1 MRHRWSSILW
11 RGLTLAIPCALTL
24 LPGQRALADADPV
37 ETRTVASAPVSSFLG
52 YAPDQLIVVFTA
64 DARRQFAVSREQGRP
79 TVNLPSIQ
87 HVLDAMGAT
96 SMSREFAGAK
106 PQAQGSR
113 FPDLTGHYLVRI
125 GPGASLDDA
134 AAALARD
141 PHVDHVE
148 KVGLHTM
155 DATPNDTYYRF
166 GTGTF
171 PYDQWHYW
179 DANGIDAD
187 LGWDLETGSSS
198 VVVGILDTGV
208 KYRHTD
214 LGGPDAPGPADNVT
228 NGNVWVNAGEI
239 PANGIDD
246 DANGF
251 IDDVI
256 GWDFIDSANLAGA
269 SCQDVDCGQVDND
282 PNDGVDH
289 GTHVG
294 GTVAAITNNARAVA
308 GVAGG
313 YSDGT
318 TAGAGNGCKI
328 MALRIGYRTRIQ
340 GQFTGVLSMAW
351 AAQAMNYV
359 ATMVDH
365 GVNVAAINCSWGSDN
380 SGGITAAVSN
390 LVAHDVMIFNSAGN
404 SNSTTQ
410 PYLCSLPGVTAVAAT
425 DSNGVKASFS
435 NHGSWVDISAPGDG
449 VLSTYH
455 DPTDPDTTHMYVA
468 ILSGTSM
475 SAPHCCGVA
484 ALLESYNPS
493 LTAAQKLS
501 LMTSTAYQPPGFPA
515 DMGAGIVNAH
525 NALLAAPAAVG
536 VSDAPVSQLRLSL
549 RARPNPARGRIDLVI
564 GGSPGSAL
572 HVDILDM
579 GGRRVRGL
587 DGVTGG
593 RVHWDGTDA
602 GGWPVAPG
610 LYFAVARSGSI
621 TATTKLVMLE

>member
-1 MRHRWSSILW
+1 MRHRSTSIPW
-11 RGLTLAIPCALTL
+11 RDLTLALSCALTL
-24 LPGQRALADADPV
+24 LSGPRALADPEPV
-37 ETRTVASAPVSSFLG
+37 ETRTVPSAPVSSFLG
-52 YAPDQLIVVFTA
+52 YVPDQLIVVFTA
-64 DARRQFAVSREQGRP
+64 DARHQLVLSREEGRP
-79 TVNLPSIQ
+79 TVNLPSVQ
-87 HVLDAMGAT
+87 QVLDAMGAI

-113 FPDLTGHYLVRI
+113 FPDLTGHYMVRL
-125 GPGASLDDA
+125 GPGANLDA
-134 AAALARD
+134 AVAAFARD

-148 KVGLHTM
+148 KVGIHTV

-166 GTGTF
+166 GTATF

-179 DANGIDAD
+179 DANGVDAD
-187 LGWDLETGSSS
+187 LGWDLETGSQS

-214 LGGPDAPGPADNVT
+214 LGGPDPPGPADNLT

-251 IDDVI
+251 VDDVV

-269 SCQDVDCGQVDND
+269 SCQDVDCGLVDND

-289 GTHVG
+289 GTHVA

-313 YSDGT
+313 FSDGT
-318 TAGAGNGCKI
+318 TSGAGNGCKI
-328 MALRIGYRTRIQ
+328 MALRIGYRTRVQ

-365 GVNVAAINCSWGSDN
+365 GVNVTAINCSWGSSN

-404 SNSTTQ
+404 SNATTQ
-410 PYLCSLPGVTAVAAT
+410 PYMCTLPGVTAVAAT
-425 DSNGVKASFS
+425 DSNGAKASFS

-484 ALLESYNPS
+484 ALLESYDPS
-493 LTAAQKLS
+493 LDRTAKLN
-501 LMTSTAYQPPGFPA
+501 LMTSTAFTPPGFPS
-515 DMGAGIVNAH
+515 DMGAGIVNAN
-525 NALLAAPAAVG
+525 NALAAAPPVVAVSG
-536 VSDAPVSQLRLSL
+536 PPVSQTRLSL
-549 RARPNPARGRIDLVI
+549 RARPNPARGHLDVLI
-564 GGSPGSAL
+564 GGPPGGML

-579 GGRRVRGL
+579 GGRRIRGL
-587 DGVTGG
+587 ESVTGS

-602 GGWPVAPG
+602 DGRRVTPG
-610 LYFAVARSGSI
+610 LYFAMARSGGA